1 MNKLRACASASG
13 EGMCCP
19 MKSLNTCAGEIPVS
33 VIHTMTEVAYE
44 YDAINLSQGFPSFT
58 PPKALTDR
66 LSEVTHGGP
75 NQYAISY
82 GAANFREALTQKVN
96 RFTKMDFDPDE
107 NVVVCN
113 GCTEAL
119 LVALFTV
126 VAPGDK
132 VVVFDP
138 CYENYVPDIRMAGA
152 EPIFVQLTPPSFSFS
167 EEELD
172 RACSDPAVKALI
184 LNNPHNPSGKVFDR
198 DELTAIAHIAEA
210 HDLYVIT
217 DEVYEHIVYEPM
229 EHIYFCT
236 LPGMDRRTIMCSS
249 LSETFSITGWRLGY
263 LYGPKEIVD
272 TAKRVHE
279 RFSNS
284 SSAPLM
290 EAAVAGLMFPDAYYE
305 ALKATYT
312 AKRRLFCSGL
322 DALGIPYIQPQG
334 TFYVLCDISGFSMGS
349 DTRFALEFARRVGV
363 AGVPASYFFQHPE
376 RRYIRFHFAREDRIL
391 NDALERMVPAKRL
404 LD

>member
-1 MNKLRACASASG
+1 
-13 EGMCCP
+13 
-19 MKSLNTCAGEIPVS
+19 MKSLNPAAQSIPVS
-33 VIHTMTEVAYE
+33 AIHTMTEKAYE

-66 LSEVTHGGP
+66 LNEVAHGGP

-82 GAANFREALTQKVN
+82 GAANFREALTAKVN
-96 RFTKMDFDPDE
+96 RFTGLAYQPDK
-107 NVVVCN
+107 NVVACA

-119 LVALFTV
+119 LVAIFTV

-152 EPIFVQLTPPSFSFS
+152 EPIFVKLNPPEFTFDADEL
-167 EEELD
+167 EEACALD
-172 RACSDPAVKALI
+172 GVKALI
-184 LNNPHNPSGKVFDR
+184 LNNPHNPTGRVFSQE
-198 DELTAIAHIAEA
+198 ELETIAAIVER

-217 DEVYEHIVYEPM
+217 DEVYEHIVYAPNR
-229 EHIYFCT
+229 HIYFST
-236 LPGMDRRTIMCSS
+236 LPGMYERTIMCSS

-263 LYGPKEIVD
+263 LYAPEDLAFV
-272 TAKRVHE
+272 AKRVHG
-279 RFSNS
+279 RFANS
-284 SSAPLM
+284 VSAPLM

-312 AKRRLFCSGL
+312 AKRRLFCNGL
-322 DALGIPYIQPQG
+322 AALGISFVPPQG
-334 TFYVLCDISGFSMGS
+334 TFYVLCDISGFGLGTDVHFSQE
-349 DTRFALEFARRVGV
+349 LARRVGV
-363 AGVPASYFFQHPE
+363 AGVPGSYFFQHE
-376 RRYIRFHFAREDRIL
+376 EMRYIRFHFAQEDRIL

-404 LD
+404 LE